1 MAGANSNISLVG
13 LDFDVIK
20 NNLKTYLKSQDV
32 FKDYNFD
39 GSGLSVLLDVLA
51 YNTQYNAFYLN
62 MVANEMFLDTSLQ
75 RSSVV
80 SHAKLLN
87 YTPKSA
93 TAPAA
98 IINITAN
105 NVTDTSV
112 TLPAYT
118 NFLSEAINK
127 INYNFVTVDSVTLNT
142 DPLTQS
148 VIFNDIIIKEG
159 IPVNYT
165 FTVDSTSNPTYVFEL
180 PDSSVDSSTVR
191 VMVQQSSS
199 NTYSSTYTVSNKYL
213 TLDGTSEVFFIAE
226 SVNGNYEITFGN
238 GILGKKLVDG
248 NLVKVSYIITQG
260 KAAIGANNFVL
271 MDPLPGLT
279 DVTISGKL
287 PAGHGSGKESID
299 SIKFQAPKLYASQN
313 RGVTKTDYIALI
325 NQNSLGI
332 SFDAVNVWGGEEN
345 VPPAYGQVFICVK
358 PTGSY
363 TLNNTQKQRLIEETL
378 NPVSIMTVTPTMV
391 DPDYTYI
398 RVVAN
403 VVYDP
408 DKTNLNS
415 SQIKEKVR
423 TAIQSFSTSTLN
435 TFNSSFMSSKLTD
448 AISSVDTSIIT
459 NEINIQVQKKFYPNL
474 VTPRTYNLQYGTSLK
489 KGMFQGSVNSYPA
502 IRFTNKSDRANTI
515 NGVYLEEIPQFT
527 SGVDSI
533 YIANPGFAYQYPPTV
548 TILGDGSGAT
558 ATSTIN
564 TIGQITGIT
573 VTSSGNNYTSA
584 VATITPD
591 PYDTTGKNGV
601 AIVNLQ
607 GKYGTLRTFY
617 YNSNNVKTVLNSNAG
632 IIDYE
637 NGVLTLNNFGP
648 IQVDNDL
655 GQLTISATPTS
666 TLISSSF
673 NRILTMDVYDPNS
686 VLVNVFTK

>member
-213 TLDGTSEVFFIAE
+213 TLDGTSEIFFIAE
-226 SVNGNYEITFGN
+226 SVNGNYEITFGD

-287 PAGHGSGKESID
+287 PAGDGSGKESID

-345 VPPAYGQVFICVK
+345 VPPAYGQVFICAK

-391 DPDYTYI
+391 DPDYTYV
-398 RVVAN
+398 RVVTN

-408 DKTNLNS
+408 DKTSLNS

-423 TAIQSFSTSTLN
+423 TAIQNFCTSTLN

-448 AISSVDTSIIT
+448 AISSVDTSIVT
-459 NEINIQVQKKFYPNL
+459 NEINIQIQKKFYPNL

-515 NGVYLEEIPQFT
+515 SGVYLEEIPQFT

-601 AIVNLQ
+601 VIVNLQ

-617 YNSNNVKTVLNSNAG
+617 YNSDNVKTVLNSNAG
-632 IIDYE
+632 TIDYE
-637 NGVLTLNNFGP
+637 NGVLTLNSFGP

-666 TLISSSF
+666 TIISSSF

>member
-287 PAGHGSGKESID
+287 PAGDGSGKESID

>member
-271 MDPLPGLT
+271 MDTLPGLT